1 MTASY
6 PGAIGAGVQVF
17 INGQSREV
25 GDGVSI
31 RELLEELGELP
42 ARVAVEVNQV
52 VIRKAHHAEH
62 RLSAGDHIEIVTLV
76 GGG

>member
-1 MTASY
+1 M
-6 PGAIGAGVQVF
+6 QVF

-25 GDGVSI
+25 GEGINI
-31 RELLEELGELP
+31 RELLESLGELS

-52 VIRKAHHAEH
+52 VIRKAQHAEH
-62 RLSAGDHIEIVTLV
+62 RLSAGDRIEIVTLV